1 MKNKFKDFE
10 LVEHTAD
17 IGLKIYGKDE
27 KDLFINA
34 ARGMFFLITGSSISL
49 APVNI
54 RKYYTLES
62 EASGREDLIVTWL
75 NDLLYIHFTD
85 LVIFDDYL
93 INYIS
98 EEVIKSKVGAV
109 KIKDSPYQII
119 KEIKAVTYH
128 NLQVCQN
135 KNGIWEAN
143 IVFDI

>member
-34 ARGMFFLITGSSISL
+34 ARGMFFLITGSRISL
-49 APVNI
+49 APESI
-54 RKYYTLES
+54 RKYYALES
-62 EASGREDLIVTWL
+62 EAPGREDLLVTWL

-85 LVIFDDYL
+85 LVIFDDY
-93 INYIS
+93 IIDYIS
-98 EEVIKSKVGAV
+98 EEVIKSKVRAV
-109 KIKDSPYQII
+109 EIKDSPYQIV